1 MQVQAS
7 GKRQERLSL
16 IIDTRTIKN
25 FLSEEEITEIE
36 DMHTKGITTKRAIV
50 MWTTVPVGIVDGR

>member
-1 MQVQAS
+1 
-7 GKRQERLSL
+7 L